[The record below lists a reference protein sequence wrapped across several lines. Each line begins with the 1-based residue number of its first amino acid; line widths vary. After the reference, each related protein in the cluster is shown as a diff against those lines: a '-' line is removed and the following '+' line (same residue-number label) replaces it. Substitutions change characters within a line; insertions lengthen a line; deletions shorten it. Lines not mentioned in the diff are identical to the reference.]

1 MSVLDNT
8 SMKKNASE
16 SIVKVHIFTIL
27 GVCIA
32 FGIINIASKAVVLGA
47 AIAAAGVVTA
57 LVAFFALKNTSTTTR
72 GIILSQVQLL
82 IIIVMSVTKHELY
95 GMFPLML
102 ASMAIAA
109 VYYSKLNLVIHWSLM
124 DAASVVGFIFKD
136 LFYSDTSVSLIIK
149 GILGINIG
157 AFLVYYLVK
166 CSLNY
171 INESEDATHEADK
184 LLVQVREQMNAGE
197 ELMEKQQDV
206 VRRIAEIS
214 ENVSSS
220 SNLMLEISDKIS
232 SAAEEQEQTINE
244 ISDDITMISEET
256 KNGMNESSKAADAAE
271 KSTGLVKLSNEEM
284 QNMLAAMAEITESSH
299 KIESIIKTIED
310 IAFQTNI
317 LALNA
322 AVEAARAGAAGK
334 GFAVVADEVRN
345 LANRSAEA
353 VKNTSSLIQTSI
365 AAVEKGTTLA
375 EQAAEHMESV
385 MKSSENSAEHAKQ
398 IAELTSRQTEAIA
411 SVRQRMD
418 QISLV
423 ISQSLQ
429 TAVESSDIARSVADE
444 AKLMD
449 EIVSGF
455 RN

>member
-1 MSVLDNT
+1 
-8 SMKKNASE
+8 
-16 SIVKVHIFTIL
+16 
-27 GVCIA
+27 
-32 FGIINIASKAVVLGA
+32 
-47 AIAAAGVVTA
+47 
-57 LVAFFALKNTSTTTR
+57 
-72 GIILSQVQLL
+72 
-82 IIIVMSVTKHELY
+82 
-95 GMFPLML
+95 
-102 ASMAIAA
+102 
-109 VYYSKLNLVIHWSLM
+109 
-124 DAASVVGFIFKD
+124 
-136 LFYSDTSVSLIIK
+136 
-149 GILGINIG
+149 
-157 AFLVYYLVK
+157 
-166 CSLNY
+166 
-171 INESEDATHEADK
+171 
-184 LLVQVREQMNAGE
+184 
-197 ELMEKQQDV
+197 
-206 VRRIAEIS
+206 
-214 ENVSSS
+214 
-220 SNLMLEISDKIS
+220 
-232 SAAEEQEQTINE
+232 
-244 ISDDITMISEET
+244 
-256 KNGMNESSKAADAAE
+256 
-271 KSTGLVKLSNEEM
+271 
-284 QNMLAAMAEITESSH
+284 MLAAMAEITESSH

-375 EQAAEHMESV
+375 EQAAERMESV
-385 MKSSENSAEHAKQ
+385 IKSSENSAEHAKQ